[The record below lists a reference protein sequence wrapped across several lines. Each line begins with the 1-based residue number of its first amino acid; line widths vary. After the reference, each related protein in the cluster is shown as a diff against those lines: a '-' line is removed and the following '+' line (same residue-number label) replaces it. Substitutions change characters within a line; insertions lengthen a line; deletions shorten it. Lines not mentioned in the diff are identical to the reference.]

1 MEASGGKNL
10 FDSKKIG
17 YRQKF
22 FVQILNPDI
31 TFLTFLLS
39 GSDFD
44 SNLAS
49 AEFSGLKK
57 SEIGYRYQ
65 SPVRIS
71 TLSDLSDPNLAKIQ
85 IFVSASESNGRL
97 DCPNRQKHLL
107 EFGFV
112 RVELEAYYLNIYHAS
127 QFRSERNRR
136 SVAILVLDC
145 LPLVSIF
152 DIVLGE

>member
-1 MEASGGKNL
+1 MEASSGKNL

-65 SPVRIS
+65 SLVRIL

-85 IFVSASESNGRL
+85 IFVQR
-97 DCPNRQKHLL
+97 
-107 EFGFV
+107 
-112 RVELEAYYLNIYHAS
+112 
-127 QFRSERNRR
+127 
-136 SVAILVLDC
+136 
-145 LPLVSIF
+145 
-152 DIVLGE
+152 